1 VNVRAVSLG
10 STDQRPARNGLLPE
24 EWKPYVYNG
33 TGADIYAPPPSPA
46 EKAARTRKPG
56 IPGRV
61 VAALRSLGGEAS
73 TPEIW
78 TAMELDGGPEFH
90 AGYLV
95 QVLNRLARR
104 DPPAVSLAGREN
116 FGSGRAARW
125 QLEPGADSVPLAR
138 ARAGTQAPAPED
150 GRCGRC
156 GYLRS
161 ARGHKLACGGGAS

>member
-1 VNVRAVSLG
+1 MNVRAVSLA
-10 STDQRPARNGLLPE
+10 SVAQRPARNGLLPD
-24 EWKPYVYNG
+24 EWRPYVYNG
-33 TGADIYAPPPSPA
+33 TGVDIYAPRPPSGA
-46 EKAARTRKPG
+46 EKAARARKPG

-61 VAALRSLGGEAS
+61 IAALRSLGGEAS

-78 TAMELDGGPEFH
+78 MAMELDGGPEFH
-90 AGYLV
+90 SGYLV

-125 QLEPGADSVPLAR
+125 QLEPGADSVPVAR
-138 ARAGTQAPAPED
+138 TRAATRPAAPAD
-150 GRCGRC
+150 GRCRRC

-161 ARGHKLACGGGAS
+161 VQGHKLACGGAA